1 MELTQ
6 KDTKLDAD
14 SQAKVDFLNH
24 YDLCYYWCKENFF
37 SDVLERIYILPK
49 EIKFWGQLNK
59 LDQGLKPSR
68 AWGGRSI
75 SVRSQMEERGW
86 RKFNKRF
93 FFVPPYEFSGMM
105 FEHPTSGPCLG
116 ISSSRHPVLDS
127 GRWGHQPLIPLYR
140 QILPEAFQYMT
151 SEFLKNKGLDQP
163 KTNLKIVPKPEP
175 KTEIKPEIN
184 EEPLTA
190 QKDNVIVIST
200 PNKST
205 PNKENKM
212 TKAALKQV
220 EKLGKTQDLHPEQI
234 ARCKYLVSLGAK
246 PYDVINN
253 EWYHQCS
260 STPAEIKTWP
270 ALCNMLNAIHC
281 QFEGVS
287 EDEIQPLT
295 ASEVRATKA
304 YLLDTGWTRY
314 KAAKRFMHLSLENKS
329 AMKLK

>member
-116 ISSSRHPVLDS
+116 ISSSRHPVL
-127 GRWGHQPLIPLYR
+127 
-140 QILPEAFQYMT
+140 E
-151 SEFLKNKGLDQP
+151 NKGLDQP
-163 KTNLKIVPKPEP
+163 KTNLKIVP

-304 YLLDTGWTRY
+304 YLLDTGWARY
-314 KAAKRFMHLSLENKS
+314 KAAKRFMHLSHENKS